1 MPRIRMLAAITGTR
15 NGEPWPEVGEEAD
28 VTEAE
33 AVDMITAG
41 LAEVGEEADV
51 TASKPEPK
59 SRAKR

>member
-1 MPRIRMLAAITGTR
+1 MPRIRMLVAITGTR
-15 NGEPWPEVGEEAD
+15 NGEPWPEVGEEVD
-28 VTEAE
+28 VSEAE

-41 LAEVGEEADV
+41 LAEVGEEVDV